1 MEKSVGS
8 VGFDLSLEGGNAFKN
23 AISECTR
30 YAENSF
36 KSTAASIAKIAAGLF
51 AVDKIIDF
59 TDMAITSAS
68 DMQSAWTGLNSIVQ
82 GTGNS
87 FSTAQK
93 FITEYT
99 KDGLVSVEE
108 AVKSYKNL
116 LSRGYNTKQIENTM
130 VALKDSAAFG
140 RQANYGLGEAV
151 ASATEGLKNENSVL
165 VDNAGVTKNVAKM
178 WEEWA
183 KAHNTTTSAMTQ
195 AQKIEA
201 EYNGILR
208 ETKFQTGDAAAYSQT
223 FAGQMQIV
231 KASADRLKVAFG
243 KVATPIAQLF
253 LPAINA
259 GITAL
264 TNFFNACQQVLSVFG
279 LKFPDVVSKS
289 SNVISG
295 VSLSASDASSNI
307 SSTGD
312 AAVKAAKKINKAFG
326 NVDEINVLNTKDNSG
341 SNGGS
346 SAGGGVSPIT
356 TAFDASSGDTVTSAV
371 SGIAETIL
379 KFIEPLKNISFDNL
393 SKSFGN
399 LIDAIKP
406 INEKIWN
413 GLKWGYENILVPLA
427 KWTIED
433 LLPAFLDLLA
443 GALKVLN
450 PILETFGNIFRPV
463 WKKLLKPLLS
473 WTGGA
478 VVKIINGVATALGKI
493 GDWMSKNQKVVDAV
507 VGSLTVFFGLW
518 KVTQLMAFIQMSG
531 GLTTA
536 FGTLATSIWACI
548 SAKVEDAAQTVI
560 LTGMYAV
567 DFVKSIVSGTAA
579 LAKQLGTW
587 ALSTGAKIADTTATL
602 AATAAT
608 TALNAAIAILT
619 SPITLVIAAI
629 AALVGA
635 VVLLIKNWDDLKW
648 GAEQCWNGIK
658 SAFSAAWKWFDN
670 TVIKPIV
677 NVFTGAW
684 NTLKNGAKGAWNG
697 IKSIFSGV
705 ASFFGNIFG
714 TAWQKVKDIFSTGG
728 KIFMGIVDGIA
739 SAFKNI
745 VNAII
750 KGINKV
756 ISFPFQK
763 INDVLNWIKEIDIPL
778 IGQPFY
784 GFWKYNPIP
793 IPSIPELATGGYVEA
808 RNPQLA
814 IIGDNTRE
822 GEIVSPESKIYEQ
835 VIKAF
840 KDSEQNSNNN
850 FEITLKVLYED
861 GKSIIKKINKEQI
874 DAGEVLLIS

>member
-201 EYNGILR
+201 EYNGILK
-208 ETKFQTGDAAAYSQT
+208 ETKFQTGDAAAYSNT

-264 TNFFNACQQVLSVFG
+264 TNFFNTCQQVLSVFG

-289 SNVISG
+289 SSAISG

-341 SNGGS
+341 SGGGGS
-346 SAGGGVSPIT
+346 SVGGGTSPVS
-356 TAFDASSGDTVTSAV
+356 TAFDASSGDAVTSAV

-379 KFIEPLKNISFDNL
+379 KYIEPLKSISFDNL
-393 SKSFGN
+393 ITAFSN
-399 LIDAIKP
+399 LGKAVKP
-406 INEKIWN
+406 LMKTVGKVLEYLYFK
-413 GLKWGYENILVPLA
+413 ILVPLA
-427 KWTIED
+427 KWTIQD
-433 LLPAFLDLLA
+433 AIPAFLHALE
-443 GALKVLN
+443 GAFRFLN
-450 PILETFGNIFRPV
+450 PILSDFVDLGIWLWESFLQPIA
-463 WKKLLKPLLS
+463 S
-473 WTGGA
+473 WTGG
-478 VVKIINGVATALGKI
+478 VIVSILNGI
-493 GDWMSKNQKVVDAV
+493 GD
-507 VGSLTVFFGLW
+507 
-518 KVTQLMAFIQMSG
+518 
-531 GLTTA
+531 
-536 FGTLATSIWACI
+536 
-548 SAKVEDAAQTVI
+548 
-560 LTGMYAV
+560 
-567 DFVKSIVSGTAA
+567 
-579 LAKQLGTW
+579 
-587 ALSTGAKIADTTATL
+587 ALSWIGENEFVISLIEDF
-602 AATAAT
+602 
-608 TALNAAIAILT
+608 AIAIG
-619 SPITLVIAAI
+619 LVTGALKLWNIAVGIWNNIGPTATAVTGAFTKALDLLKGPTGTIMAVVTAI
-629 AALVGA
+629 A
-635 VVLLIKNWDDLKW
+635 VVIEVVRLLIENWDDLKW
-648 GAEQCWNGIK
+648 GAEQCWKGIK
-658 SAFSAAWKWFDN
+658 SAFSTAGQWFN
-670 TVIKPIV
+670 NNVIKPVV
-677 NVFTGAW
+677 NTFTGAW
-684 NTLKNGAKGAWNG
+684 NILKSGAKGAWDG

-705 ASFFGNIFG
+705 ANFFGDIFG
-714 TAWQKVKDIFSTGG
+714 NAWKKVKDIFSTGG
-728 KIFMGIVDGIA
+728 KIFSGIKDGIA
-739 SAFKNI
+739 NAFRSI
-745 VNAII
+745 VNTLID
-750 KGINKV
+750 GINKV
-756 ISFPFQK
+756 VAIPFNA
-763 INDVLNWIKEIDIPL
+763 INGMLNTIKDVDLPI
-778 IGQPFY
+778 IGKPFY
-784 GFWKYNPIP
+784 GFWGYNPIYTP
-793 IPSIPELATGGYVEA
+793 KIPHLAGGGYVEP

-835 VIKAF
+835 VVKAF